1 MSDGLKRGGAGA
13 QLNVQN
19 QTPASWRMAVEYAV
33 GDGWRFLT
41 LYASASGP
49 QPTLNIAFEME
60 EDRLIYKC
68 ASDESSAPTIVDLV
82 PAAVWDEREAHDLF
96 GWEFFDHEPMHPLV
110 NHPVQSKD
118 WTTSVRGDDANQ
130 VSVGPIH
137 ASVIESGHFRFH
149 VAGERVLHLD
159 LQLFYKHRGL
169 EIAAEGKPLGEGIE
183 YVRRACGADSVANS
197 VAYADACESL
207 LGLAPRPG
215 LRRMRTVLLELERV
229 YNHLNDISAIYAGVG
244 FSPGNMLFAGLKE
257 RAQRLNQLLTGHRF
271 LFDTVQVASGGAGM
285 AQGTAEHARVSLRE
299 IQDEFTRI
307 WSGVQ
312 FAGSA
317 QDRFE
322 GVGVVSRE
330 NALQLGAVGPTAR
343 AAGVAID
350 SRAHSSNLD
359 YGEFEVALPPE
370 AAGDVRSRFEMRG
383 IELLQS
389 FEILERLLPEPHAP
403 GATVQMRDPS
413 EIGVGVV
420 ESPRGRT
427 VCIVEAQSGVIERL
441 HLRTGS
447 YANWPVLAHS
457 ARGELIAD
465 FPLINKSFELCYAC
479 VDR

>member
-1 MSDGLKRGGAGA
+1 MSDALKHGGAGA
-13 QLNVQN
+13 QLKVQE
-19 QTPASWRMAVEYAV
+19 QTAASWRMAVEFAV
-33 GDGWRFLT
+33 DDGWRFIA

-49 QPTLNIAFEME
+49 QPTLTVAFELE
-60 EDRLIYKC
+60 ASRLIYKC
-68 ASDESSAPTIVDLV
+68 ESPEKSAPTIIDLV
-82 PAAVWDEREAHDLF
+82 PAAVWDEREAHELF
-96 GWEFFDHEPMHPLV
+96 GWEFLDHEPMHPLV
-110 NHPVQSKD
+110 DHPAQSKD
-118 WTTSVRGDDANQ
+118 WTTSVRGDDVNQ

-137 ASVIESGHFRFH
+137 AGVIESGHFRFH

-169 EIAAEGKPLGEGIE
+169 EIAAEGKSLAEGLE

-257 RAQRLNQLLTGHRF
+257 RAQRLNKLLTGHRF
-271 LFDTVQVASGGAGM
+271 LFDAVQVASAGVGM
-285 AQGTAEHARVSLRE
+285 AQGAAEDARISLRE
-299 IQDEFTRI
+299 IQDEFTRV

-322 GVGVVSRE
+322 GVGVISRE

-343 AAGVAID
+343 AAGLAID
-350 SRAHSSNLD
+350 SRAHSPRLD
-359 YGEFEVALPPE
+359 YAEFEVALPLE

-389 FEILERLLPEPHAP
+389 FEILERLLPGPHAP
-403 GATVQMRDPS
+403 GATAQTQDPTA
-413 EIGVGVV
+413 IGVGVV

-427 VCIVEAQSGVIERL
+427 VCVVEAKSGVIERL

-457 ARGELIAD
+457 VRGELIAD